1 MNIML
6 HYIQF
11 TVYVVIS
18 AELNLGCNKE
28 THNHYE
34 LTNYSLSLRRESH
47 CCILDTVLF
56 TSLLKCCVL

>member
-18 AELNLGCNKE
+18 AELNLGCNEE

-34 LTNYSLSLRRESH
+34 FTKYSLSLRRESC
-47 CCILDTVLF
+47 CCILNTVLF